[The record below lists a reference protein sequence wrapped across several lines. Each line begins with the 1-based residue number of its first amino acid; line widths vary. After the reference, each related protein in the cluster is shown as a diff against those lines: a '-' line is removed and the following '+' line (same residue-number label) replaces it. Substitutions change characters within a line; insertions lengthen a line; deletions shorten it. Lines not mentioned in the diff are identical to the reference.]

1 MEQKVLG
8 IIGQVCVRGITG
20 DIDSGATDAANSKD
34 VDGMHINKPCRENKY
49 WSSWPGWTEAGL
61 QLCIAATKSLSYIKT
76 RKKII

>member
-1 MEQKVLG
+1 MSAVPGDPSPMEQKVLG

-49 WSSWPGWTEAGL
+49 
-61 QLCIAATKSLSYIKT
+61 
-76 RKKII
+76 